1 MFAAAASWAGRHRV
15 VLLLVLLFATAW
27 AALFVLHVVDEQPL
41 VWPAA
46 GLVTGLAVVVV
57 HQRQTASRVAEDTRQ
72 REATHRALVA
82 ALDHERSAVDRL
94 RELERVKGDFVAT
107 VGHELRTPITSMVGY
122 LELLEDGVAGE
133 LTDGQLDLL
142 GRVQRNA
149 RRLHLL
155 VEDLLMLSEIEARRM
170 TITRVP
176 TDLCAVVRRAYDAA
190 RPLVEGRT
198 LEVSLK
204 VPDQPVPHDCDPDQ
218 LERALLNLLSNAVKF
233 TRDGGRVE
241 IRLEVR
247 GPHAEVV
254 VSDTGIGILAH
265 EQEHVFT
272 RFWRSSVAYDE
283 AIQGTGLGL
292 VIAQAIVT
300 HHDGRIAIASE
311 EGAGTTVTT
320 TLPCTPV
327 AAAPAGL
334 SVAG

>member
-1 MFAAAASWAGRHRV
+1 MYAAAATWARRHRV
-15 VLLLVLLFATAW
+15 VLLWVLLFATAW
-27 AALFVLHVVDEQPL
+27 AALLVLHVVNEEPL

-57 HQRQTASRVAEDTRQ
+57 HQRLTASRVAEDTRQ
-72 REATHRALVA
+72 REDTHRALLA
-82 ALDHERSAVDRL
+82 ALEHERSAVDRL

-107 VGHELRTPITSMVGY
+107 VSHELRTPITSMVGY
-122 LELLEDGVAGE
+122 LELLEDGAAGE
-133 LTDGQLDLL
+133 LTGEQRDLV
-142 GRVQRNA
+142 GRVQRNG

-170 TITRVP
+170 TVTRVP
-176 TDLCAVVRRAYDAA
+176 TDLCEVVRRAYDAA
-190 RPLVEGRT
+190 QPLVDGRT
-198 LEVSLK
+198 LDLTLD
-204 VPDQPVPHDCDPDQ
+204 VPDRPVPHEGDPDQ

-241 IRLEVR
+241 VRLDVR

-254 VSDTGIGILAH
+254 VSDTGIGIPAH

-300 HHDGRIAIASE
+300 HHDGRIVIASE

-327 AAAPAGL
+327 ATAAAGL